1 MWSLTTFRVSRPT
14 CILVG
19 RGVTERSLRRRFEP
33 DRERRLR
40 PSLLGRSGDDAAG
53 PPVLVCLFS
62 LSLSRSTLP
71 RRSVRSLD
79 LGRTGLMAS
88 FGRASFAGGLGER
101 VAVLR
106 LVVRRSPPLLDE
118 DDELDEDELLLE
130 ELDRDPELLRDELLS
145 DELEVFTSA
154 NKNEPKSIYQALTF
168 RCYRYCSSCCAFCG
182 PSPGPA
188 ASACP
193 SPCRIRPTRSD
204 SSNEPCESKQP
215 PINAANQTKT

>member
-19 RGVTERSLRRRFEP
+19 RGVTERSFRRRFEP

-71 RRSVRSLD
+71 RRSVRSFD
-79 LGRTGLMAS
+79 LGRTGLLAS
-88 FGRASFAGGLGER
+88 FGGASFAGGLGER

-145 DELEVFTSA
+145 DELKVFTSA
-154 NKNEPKSIYQALTF
+154 KQNPTKIDLSSTYLPLLSLLLELLRFLRSFSRP
-168 RCYRYCSSCCAFCG
+168 RCFCL
-182 PSPGPA
+182 SF
-188 ASACP
+188 SL
-193 SPCRIRPTRSD
+193 SD
-204 SSNEPCESKQP
+204 SADSERFFER
-215 PINAANQTKT
+215 ALQTQTQLN

>member
-1 MWSLTTFRVSRPT
+1 MWSLTTLRVSRPT

-19 RGVTERSLRRRFEP
+19 RGVTERSFRRRFEP

-40 PSLLGRSGDDAAG
+40 LSLLGRSGDEAVPPPPPPP

-79 LGRTGLMAS
+79 LGRTGLLTS
-88 FGRASFAGGLGER
+88 FGGASLVGGLGER

-118 DDELDEDELLLE
+118 EDELDEDELLLD

-145 DELEVFTSA
+145 EELPLLSLLLELLRFLRSFSRPRCFCLSFSLSESGDSERFFERA
-154 NKNEPKSIYQALTF
+154 IILHEPDGIGVERMDFQ
-168 RCYRYCSSCCAFCG
+168 R
-182 PSPGPA
+182 
-188 ASACP
+188 
-193 SPCRIRPTRSD
+193 
-204 SSNEPCESKQP
+204 
-215 PINAANQTKT
+215 KTPKI